1 MIKDITLGQY
11 FPGSSVVHNLD
22 ARFKL
27 VITLLFIIM
36 LFIGGNTICLEVG
49 TVLRQRR
56 CCALLYRLK

>member
-27 VITLLFIIM
+27 VITLLFIY
-36 LFIGGNTICLEVG
+36 N
-49 TVLRQRR
+49 
-56 CCALLYRLK
+56 ALYRRQHHMS

>member
-27 VITLLFIIM
+27 VIIM
-36 LFIGGNTICLEVG
+36 SLTWLPKVIYTQFRT
-49 TVLRQRR
+49 
-56 CCALLYRLK
+56 

>member
-36 LFIGGNTICLEVG
+36 LFIGGNAIC
-49 TVLRQRR
+49 
-56 CCALLYRLK
+56 CLLYTSRLLNAQEELRE

>member
-27 VITLLFIIM
+27 VITFYY
-36 LFIGGNTICLEVG
+36 N
-49 TVLRQRR
+49 
-56 CCALLYRLK
+56 ALYRRQHHMS